1 MLLTEAGSADGPIP
15 FAKLRKKSERGILPP
30 CFTWLGGKDSVKRAP
45 APTLPTEGKK
55 PQNPFSRKCQHRKPP
70 PETCS
75 GISSIAQRI
84 PPRLASDPFFNNL
97 KEAQPPATRNPI
109 NKPQGTNQQTTQP
122 RSTSHRK
129 PISRPHDPNQQITL
143 LPAQFPAIR
152 GTALHSPSQR
162 IASAIATRC
171 TSPRSAP
178 PFPKWQDEDRQ
189 EAHHQ
194 TPGTALPRATPAPR
208 TQKKRSAASRTCLYP
223 I

>member
-55 PQNPFSRKCQHRKPP
+55 PQNPFSRKYHHRKLP

-84 PPRLASDPFFNNL
+84 SPRLVSDPFFNNL

-109 NKPQGTNQQTTQP
+109 NKPQETNQQTTQP
-122 RSTSHRK
+122 RSTSHRE
-129 PISRPHDPNQQITL
+129 PISRPHDPDQQIAL
-143 LPAQFPAIR
+143 HPAQIHAIR

-171 TSPRSAP
+171 TSPRSAL
-178 PFPKWQDEDRQ
+178 PFPKW
-189 EAHHQ
+189 
-194 TPGTALPRATPAPR
+194 
-208 TQKKRSAASRTCLYP
+208 
-223 I
+223 